1 MHAGSCCY
9 TWENHGG
16 TSSRDVT
23 FIANSAEKSYNNPR
37 GPFRTMLLQ
46 FVHVA
51 IHIDS
56 SITNIT
62 CTGYTLKTSQ
72 AFSQKLM
79 DPASESH
86 WQSWLMLS
94 SMLLE
99 VFWAGRVVRADLSV
113 TYSESLRLYILSAW
127 EEDVHRL
134 WESQRHSWSFQIYL
148 NNESL
153 TINAWQRRLSLSGFW
168 LVYKFAGR
176 GGGDFDL
183 LWKHQIGP
191 RFLGTVALSNV
202 KVAEAKTCALPLCK

>member
-23 FIANSAEKSYNNPR
+23 FIAHSAEKSYNNPR
-37 GPFRTMLLQ
+37 GSFWTMLLQ

-72 AFSQKLM
+72 AFSQILM

-86 WQSWLMLS
+86 WQWWLMLS

-113 TYSESLRLYILSAW
+113 Y
-127 EEDVHRL
+127 
-134 WESQRHSWSFQIYL
+134 
-148 NNESL
+148 
-153 TINAWQRRLSLSGFW
+153 
-168 LVYKFAGR
+168 
-176 GGGDFDL
+176 L
-183 LWKHQIGP
+183 LWKLEDIHTFSLRGGCSSAMRIPAAQ
-191 RFLGTVALSNV
+191 LKLSDSLEQWEFDNQCT
-202 KVAEAKTCALPLCK
+202 AATT